1 MMARERPALCLVED
15 DPIMGESLCDRFE
28 LEGFAFDWHRN
39 AQGALRAIAAK
50 RYACVISDIRLPDLG
65 GDEMFA
71 QLARQGRPMPPF
83 IFITGFGAIDRAV
96 QLLKLGA
103 ADYITKP
110 FDLDQLIEKVRAL
123 HQRAAPA
130 GTDGGPALGISPVM
144 RLLEETLPRLSKH
157 ASAILLSGESGVGK
171 EHVAQQIHRYA
182 RDLETCPFVAVNCG
196 ALPENLME
204 AELFGYEK
212 GAFTGAVKAK
222 RGYFEQAHCGTLF
235 LDEIGAMPPAMQVK
249 LLRAVQEH
257 RVTRVGAEASIS
269 VDFRLVCATNRD
281 IRQMVEQG
289 EFREDLFYRI
299 DVVHLRIPPLR
310 ERREDILWFAQQFLE
325 EFSRKEQEPR
335 RRLSSVAELALLNYP
350 WPGNVRELKHCV
362 ERACIFSPD
371 PLLGPEAFFEE
382 HAKIADSAK
391 LAAGTLN
398 EYLQDCERR
407 YIARALERH
416 QRHMG
421 RTSTELGISR
431 KNLWEKMKRLGIPD
445 KTGGGI

>member
-1 MMARERPALCLVED
+1 MIAREKPTLCLVED

-28 LEGFAFDWHRN
+28 LEGFAFDWHRS
-39 AQGALRAIAAK
+39 AQAALRAIAAR

-65 GDEMFA
+65 GDEMFVR
-71 QLARQGRPMPPF
+71 LAGEGRPLPPF
-83 IFITGFGAIDRAV
+83 IFITGFGAIERAV

-110 FDLDQLIEKVRAL
+110 FDLDQLIEKVWAL
-123 HQRAAPA
+123 HRHAAPA
-130 GTDGGPALGISPVM
+130 GTDGPALGISPVM
-144 RLLEETLPRLSKH
+144 RRLEETLPRLSKQ
-157 ASAILLSGESGVGK
+157 ASSILLSGESGVGK

-196 ALPENLME
+196 ALPENLIE

-212 GAFTGAVKAK
+212 GAFTGAIKAK

-235 LDEIGAMPPAMQVK
+235 LDEIGEMPLAMQVK
-249 LLRAVQEH
+249 LLRAVQEY
-257 RVTRVGAEASIS
+257 RITRVGAEASIA
-269 VDFRLVCATNRD
+269 VDLRLVCATNRD
-281 IRQMVEQG
+281 LRQMVERG

-299 DVVHLRIPPLR
+299 DVIHLKIPPLR

-325 EFSRKEQEPR
+325 EFSRKAQGPR
-335 RRLSSVAELALLNYP
+335 RRLSTVAEQALLDYP
-350 WPGNVRELKHCV
+350 WPGNIRELRHCV

-382 HAKIADSAK
+382 LARVADSAK

-398 EYLQDCERR
+398 EYLQDCERS
-407 YIARALERH
+407 YIGRALERH

-421 RTSTELGISR
+421 RTAAELGISR
-431 KNLWEKMKRLGIPD
+431 KNLWEKMKRLGFPD
-445 KTGGGI
+445 KTGGT